1 MKHWKRNIVLSLALV
16 SAASVVQAE
25 SGTLANLE
33 RERAA
38 LLETMLN
45 EKLSPDKRNQQLA
58 MGQRHLLDLE
68 RMVIRD
74 DRLLGSKDP
83 MVNKAFGNYDMT
95 FLVHASAEG
104 EQHVVDFWLGQLSI
118 GSQSVLNS
126 HKGRR

>member
-16 SAASVVQAE
+16 SAASVVQAQ

-38 LLETMLN
+38 LLETMLD
-45 EKLSPDKRNQQLA
+45 EQLSPDKRNRQLA

-83 MVNKAFGNYDMT
+83 MVTKAFENYDLT

-104 EQHVVDFWLGQLSI
+104 EQHVVDFWLGQLHI
-118 GSQSVLNS
+118 DSQSILTS